1 MGGAPAAASS
11 GGCGAMAAT
20 DGSPSMAI
28 EYTGPCGM
36 GWSS

>member
-11 GGCGAMAAT
+11 GDCGAMAAT
-20 DGSPSMAI
+20 GWPPSMAI

-36 GWSS
+36 G